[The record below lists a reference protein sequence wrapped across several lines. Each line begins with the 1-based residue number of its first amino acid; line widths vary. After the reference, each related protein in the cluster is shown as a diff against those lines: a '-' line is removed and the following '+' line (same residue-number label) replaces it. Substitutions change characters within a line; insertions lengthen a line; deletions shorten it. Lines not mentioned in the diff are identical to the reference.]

1 MRRLLLAIVAGIVA
15 AGAVGLFAH
24 DPIKDFAFRA
34 CRSILPDD
42 VGVYRLGRWLRVTYS
57 VGLALPGIIVA
68 ALVAHRWRK
77 PNPANACREC
87 GYDLTGNT
95 SGRCSEC
102 GNATATTAKPK

>member
-42 VGVYRLGRWLRVTYS
+42 VGVVPAR
-57 VGLALPGIIVA
+57 AVA
-68 ALVAHRWRK
+68 AGGLQRRACPAGDHRGCPGR
-77 PNPANACREC
+77 PPLAETESREH
-87 GYDLTGNT
+87 LPT
-95 SGRCSEC
+95 
-102 GNATATTAKPK
+102 

>member
-1 MRRLLLAIVAGIVA
+1 MRRLSLAMFAGIVA
-15 AGAVGLFAH
+15 AGAVGMWAH

-42 VGVYRLGRWLRVTYS
+42 VGVVRLGRWLRVTYN

-68 ALVAHRWRK
+68 ALVAHRWQK

-95 SGRCSEC
+95 SGRCPEC
-102 GNATATTAKPK
+102 GAAT